1 MVAMVI
7 NVGIIKYRPLANCV
21 RERMV
26 MTDDQTAS
34 CDCQV
39 PSLQE
44 FRVACH
50 TRSLKLSSPGICLLR
65 VVPREDR
72 MVSCTVMARYPHLL
86 LRDFAER

>member
-7 NVGIIKYRPLANCV
+7 NVGIIKYKPLANWV

-34 CDCQV
+34 CDCQM

-44 FRVACH
+44 FRGACH
-50 TRSLKLSSPGICLLR
+50 TRSLKLPLQGYVYSVWYQERTEWCL
-65 VVPREDR
+65 VP
-72 MVSCTVMARYPHLL
+72 
-86 LRDFAER
+86 

>member
-1 MVAMVI
+1 MVTMVI
-7 NVGIIKYRPLANCV
+7 NIGVIKYKPPANCV
-21 RERMV
+21 RERTV

-50 TRSLKLSSPGICLLR
+50 TRSLKLSLQGYVCPMWYQERTEWCL
-65 VVPREDR
+65 V
-72 MVSCTVMARYPHLL
+72 T
-86 LRDFAER
+86 